1 MPSCYTY
8 WEKALTREDRIIA
21 VLADNIGGYKRG
33 GGNEYTFNCPYCE
46 FRSGSPDTGKNLWV
60 NPVKRSASGVKGCF
74 QCWRC
79 GWKGDVN
86 RLLKFLNL
94 PEEGREEHVDNL
106 DDHVQQPLFTW
117 ARTGAQSSTHRPLSF
132 ASDLLSD
139 TFPLA
144 PNKPSSGPALE
155 YLGRR
160 GFDWADAGALRGAL
174 RLLWQVLGVGS
185 SSRASR
191 TGSWSTSPPGRLR
204 GRTSGKY
211 LNPPK
216 DIVPIGREN
225 VVFNI
230 DSLEPGQPCIIVEG
244 QLNAMILGLRAV
256 ACLGKQVTEVQ
267 IAKLIAKG
275 CSEYI
280 CGLDDDAWEQ
290 NIALAKTLAGR
301 TKAKVTLVEW
311 PRGQDAVDLG
321 RQESMMR
328 ILDRTEY
335 SLASHF
341 IGPSINVFRRR
352 RSR

>member
-160 GFDWADAGALRGAL
+160 GFDWPMLAPYEVRYAFSGKYWGRIIIPCFEDGKLVYFTA
-174 RLLWQVLGVGS
+174 
-185 SSRASR
+185 R
-191 TGSWSTSPPGRLR
+191 TTQGEDKW
-204 GRTSGKY
+204 KY